1 MKPNKILSRFNGDT
15 RAVTQVLGF
24 ILLFGI
30 LTIAFTS
37 YQAQIVPQQNAE
49 TEFEHF
55 QENQDD
61 LVDLRSS
68 ILTAGTSDRAQ
79 YPTVELGTNY
89 RTRILALNG
98 PPPAGTLQTT
108 ESYPIT
114 ISNESDS
121 VTVDTRFIE
130 YQPGYSELDVGST
143 WYENS
148 VLYLEEG
155 PADPERIFIENQ
167 SLIDS
172 GTLQITALQNEFQ
185 QTGTDRI
192 TVELRTL
199 EDETVGNLSE
209 LEKSDD
215 LTVEMP
221 TRLNRSYWD
230 DQLSDSEVVF
240 DVGDSTPGHFDSDVN
255 RQNLTVDNV
264 TVNSVGIR
272 DTPDEDPQK
281 NIDPITGSGGG
292 TGDNDDNGDIFYPDD
307 FEIIND
313 NFESF
318 GNMQDEDGNVAN
330 FFGEGGGGNAYDVNI
345 ETDNLPAGDYRLE
358 IGVAGDGSYQGGGA
372 SVVINGETVETI
384 DEDNE
389 GEIVEIQ
396 NSELQDV
403 NDGELII
410 NYDGNNQNSELNLDF
425 QRLVLEE

>member
-1 MKPNKILSRFNGDT
+1 MMKLDHIMSRFNDDS

-114 ISNESDS
+114 ISDESDS

-130 YQPGYSELDVGST
+130 YQPGYSELGVGST

-148 VLYLEEG
+148 VLYSEEG
-155 PADPERIFIENQ
+155 PTDAERVFIENQ
-167 SLIDS
+167 SLVDS
-172 GTLQITALQNEFQ
+172 GRLQITALQNEFQ
-185 QTGTDRI
+185 QTSTDRV

-199 EDETVGNLSE
+199 EDETVGDLSD
-209 LEKSDD
+209 LDKSDD

-240 DVGDSTPGHFDSDVN
+240 NVGESTLGHFDSDVN

-272 DTPDEDPQK
+272 DAPDDNPQK
-281 NIDPITGSGGG
+281 DIDPITGISSS
-292 TGDNDDNGDIFYPDD
+292 TDTTRENGDST
-307 FEIIND
+307 
-313 NFESF
+313 FESLEF
-318 GNMQDEDGNVAN
+318 TPQGNLNNVVITWENVENSEANEIEFTVEDEDGDTDDATEDAS
-330 FFGEGGGGNAYDVNI
+330 FGGTAETQIGTGGSPETIVVTAEVFNDENDLI
-345 ETDNLPAGDYRLE
+345 ETCE
-358 IGVAGDGSYQGGGA
+358 SEQITDGESR
-372 SVVINGETVETI
+372 TI
-384 DEDNE
+384 
-389 GEIVEIQ
+389 
-396 NSELQDV
+396 
-403 NDGELII
+403 NDGITCEL
-410 NYDGNNQNSELNLDF
+410 
-425 QRLVLEE
+425 